1 LHFVFDQK
9 EFVMPEEM
17 IAKTPNILFM
27 MVDQM
32 RADYMGCSGNPW
44 IQTPALDRLASEGTR
59 FSQCVTPVPVCMAAR
74 HSFMTGHRCAT
85 HGRFANN
92 VPDPDPLHETVMQL
106 LGFAGYRTR
115 AIGKMHFRP
124 VRRHHGFHRMELMEE
139 IPDFRQDDDYL
150 MYLNENGYGHK
161 REVHGVRN
169 LLYHLP
175 QVSMIS
181 EEHHGSTWVADR
193 TIDFL
198 RKNRDKPFFCWSSWI
213 APHPPWNPPEP
224 FASMYANEDMPLPDH
239 WGRDVNTLPPRHR
252 GMTNFADM
260 GNAPTERWQRAKAL
274 YGASIS
280 LIDKGVGRI
289 LRALDELGLAENT
302 LVVFTSD
309 HGEMLGTYQMWQK
322 GVPFEGSVRVPLL
335 MRLPGKFDT
344 GVVNDDLVS
353 LLDLMP
359 TMLDI
364 AEVDYPGEKALTGD
378 SLMGREGGGLAEA
391 RDDYVIEIGQGTS
404 RWLSLRGK
412 KWKYNY
418 WLADGWE
425 ELYDLETDPTEAS
438 NVLLGEVN
446 GAHRQRANEMHTQ
459 LTEWEREHGL
469 PSSLDE
475 AGQLINL
482 GLPPI
487 DPIRMRTNGQFPR
500 WVDRLPDDERA
511 LMESKGETVVNAIQY
526 EDTFKLEETNLKA
539 FKEHGGS
546 LDGTGYAQLLGE

>member
-1 LHFVFDQK
+1 
-9 EFVMPEEM
+9 
-17 IAKTPNILFM
+17 
-27 MVDQM
+27 
-32 RADYMGCSGNPW
+32 
-44 IQTPALDRLASEGTR
+44 
-59 FSQCVTPVPVCMAAR
+59 
-74 HSFMTGHRCAT
+74 
-85 HGRFANN
+85 
-92 VPDPDPLHETVMQL
+92 
-106 LGFAGYRTR
+106 
-115 AIGKMHFRP
+115 
-124 VRRHHGFHRMELMEE
+124 
-139 IPDFRQDDDYL
+139 
-150 MYLNENGYGHK
+150 
-161 REVHGVRN
+161 
-169 LLYHLP
+169 
-175 QVSMIS
+175 
-181 EEHHGSTWVADR
+181 
-193 TIDFL
+193 
-198 RKNRDKPFFCWSSWI
+198 
-213 APHPPWNPPEP
+213 
-224 FASMYANEDMPLPDH
+224 
-239 WGRDVNTLPPRHR
+239 
-252 GMTNFADM
+252 MTNFADM